1 MQQYMPLPPFYNLVL
16 ILAKIAA
23 AIGCITGI
31 LTTFAALAAFNYGLL
46 AGITA
51 IAGGIYIILA
61 SLGGL
66 GVAYG
71 FLAIVKAQIDS
82 RNALVMGE
90 KLDQETFFP
99 TNDKR
104 EPTF

>member
-1 MQQYMPLPPFYNLVL
+1 MQQYMKLPPYYNLVL
-16 ILAKIAA
+16 IVAKIAA
-23 AIGCITGI
+23 AIGCIMGI
-31 LTTFAALAAFNYGLL
+31 LTIFAALAAFNYGLL
-46 AGITA
+46 AGLTA

-82 RNALVMGE
+82 RNALVMGT
-90 KLDQETFFP
+90 KLNEEIFSP
-99 TNDKR
+99 ENNKR

>member
-1 MQQYMPLPPFYNLVL
+1 MQQYMPLPPYYNLVL

-23 AIGCITGI
+23 AIGCITGV
-31 LTTFAALAAFNYGLL
+31 LTTFAALAAFNFGLL

-66 GVAYG
+66 GVVYG

-82 RNALVMGE
+82 RNALVMGTKSNE
-90 KLDQETFFP
+90 DTYFSENK
-99 TNDKR
+99 KR
-104 EPTF
+104 EPTL